1 MSRIDDLI
9 QELCPDGVERK
20 PLGELAT
27 LVRGNGMPK
36 TDLDENGVG
45 AIHYGQIYT
54 RYGVWATETLSFVT
68 PEKATKLAK
77 ADPGDIIITNT
88 SENIDDV
95 GKAVAWLGDATIV
108 TGGHAT
114 VIKHDQEPKYLAYW
128 FASAD
133 FYVQKRKLATGTK
146 VVDVSAKQ
154 MATVRIPV
162 PPPEVQREIV
172 RVLDK
177 FTQLEAELEAELEA
191 RRAQYEHYRA
201 QLLDE
206 AGTGAASVQLG
217 DLGRIVTG
225 RTPKSSDA
233 SAWGVE
239 VDFVTPSDIR
249 NGMKTVTAPGRRLS
263 DAGAASMA
271 KVVIPAGSLL
281 VTCIGADMGK
291 TVINANDCVTNQQI
305 NSIIPTKDVVVE
317 YFFHLLTAMRDRLRA
332 QGERAGGTMPL
343 INKTDFSK
351 IEVPVPSLEVQKQV
365 ASKLDN
371 FDALVNDISIG
382 LPAELAARR
391 KQYEHYRDRLLTF
404 KELAS

>member
-1 MSRIDDLI
+1 MSHIDNLI
-9 QELCPDGVERK
+9 QELCLDGVERM
-20 PLGELAT
+20 PLGEFAT

-36 TDLDENGVG
+36 TDLVENGVG

-54 RYGVWATETLSFVT
+54 RYGVWATETLSYVT
-68 PEKATKLAK
+68 PEKAAKLAK
-77 ADPGDIIITNT
+77 ADPGDILITNT

-133 FYVQKRKLATGTK
+133 FYVQQRKLATGAK

-162 PPPEVQREIV
+162 PPLEVQREIV

-191 RRAQYEHYRA
+191 RRAQYKHYR
-201 QLLDE
+201 DE
-206 AGTGAASVQLG
+206 LVGANGRRRIRLA
-217 DLGRIVTG
+217 DLGT
-225 RTPKSSDA
+225 
-233 SAWGVE
+233 
-239 VDFVTPSDIR
+239 FVR
-249 NGMKTVTAPGRRLS
+249 GRRFTKNDVVESGIPSLHYGEIYTAYGTS
-263 DAGAASMA
+263 ATQALRNVRAELRDQLRYAQPGSVVFAGVGETVADVGKAVAWLGEEPIATHDDTFTFSSELNPKYVAYAVQTADFHQQKERHVSRA
-271 KVVIPAGSLL
+271 KVKRLSAMGL
-281 VTCIGADMGK
+281 GA
-291 TVINANDCVTNQQI
+291 
-305 NSIIPTKDVVVE
+305 
-317 YFFHLLTAMRDRLRA
+317 
-332 QGERAGGTMPL
+332 
-343 INKTDFSK
+343 
-351 IEVPVPSLEVQKQV
+351 IEIPVPSLEEQESIVR
-365 ASKLDN
+365 SLDK
-371 FDALVNDISIG
+371 FDALVGDISTG